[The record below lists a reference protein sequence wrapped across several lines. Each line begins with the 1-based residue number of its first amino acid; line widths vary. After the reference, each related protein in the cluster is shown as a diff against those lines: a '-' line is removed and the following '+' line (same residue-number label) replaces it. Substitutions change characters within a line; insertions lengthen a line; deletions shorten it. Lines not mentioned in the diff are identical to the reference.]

1 MKESEG
7 KEIYLDAKK
16 VRTLKIVPVVAPTP
30 PHLQQILAQ
39 RAMILSPVH
48 HHDRKTE
55 VQDQGGD
62 NQVQDN

>member
-1 MKESEG
+1 MP
-7 KEIYLDAKK
+7 KK